1 LEEWADLEIWTQKEG
16 HFQHAAVGQ
25 NPVQTVSWLSVVEE
39 GQGKKDGGPLL
50 PQTRREL
57 GARNPECG
65 TADRPTAS
73 AGPGPRL
80 DQPDFEVPRLH

>member
-57 GARNPECG
+57 GAVIPNVAQLIG
-65 TADRPTAS
+65 QQLQQVQA
-73 AGPGPRL
+73 
-80 DQPDFEVPRLH
+80 